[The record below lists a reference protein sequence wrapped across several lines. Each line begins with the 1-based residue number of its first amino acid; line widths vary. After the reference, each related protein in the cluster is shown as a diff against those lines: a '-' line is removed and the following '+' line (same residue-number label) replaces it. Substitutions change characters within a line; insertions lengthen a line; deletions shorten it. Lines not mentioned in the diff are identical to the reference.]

1 MNQQSDKFILVRC
14 TGAKEF
20 CKTLETYEEKGYSMQ
35 GDWKTWEERGISHFQ
50 ALLRKD
56 NYYTAHELKEL
67 VESMSEEMSE
77 LEETPW

>member
-20 CKTLETYEEKGYSMQ
+20 CKTLETYEEKGYTMQ

-50 ALLRKD
+50 ALLRK
-56 NYYTAHELKEL
+56 NSFYTLDELRESLDAMAKEA
-67 VESMSEEMSE
+67 VEM
-77 LEETPW
+77 EETPW